1 MKTLMATDGSNEA
14 TTALRTATRLLRRRE
29 NEIHVLCVAP
39 EFYKSGTQK
48 NGERVRNEYK
58 KRIERET
65 ETILERAR
73 ETLRAE
79 GVTAGARAESGSP
92 AKVIVRLADD
102 YNVTVLGA
110 TSQYDTTRRGIGS
123 VASRV
128 VEHAPG
134 IVLVCREPRGGSS
147 LRILLCVDSSRASQ
161 QALSALM
168 TYLNTESAEVTL
180 MHVVETPWV
189 NLGLER
195 DWYDQGGETREQRR
209 PEIQLEEELQSEANE
224 LLQDAAERLT
234 RHGLDVTTVIA
245 EGNPATEI
253 LGQAE
258 QDEYDLIILGASG
271 ATDMKHKMLGSV
283 SAKVTG
289 QASCSVAVVKQ

>member
-1 MKTLMATDGSNEA
+1 MKTLMATDGSHEA
-14 TTALRTATRLLRRRE
+14 TTALRAATRLLRKSD

-39 EFYKSGTQK
+39 EFYESGPKK
-48 NGERVRNEYK
+48 NGERVRDDYK
-58 KRIERET
+58 KRIARET
-65 ETILERAR
+65 AIILERAR
-73 ETLRAE
+73 QTLLAE
-79 GVTAGARAESGSP
+79 GVTAKTRAGTGSP
-92 AKVIVRLADD
+92 AKVIVALADD

-110 TSQYDTTRRGIGS
+110 TSQYDTTRPGIGS

-147 LRILLCVDSSRASQ
+147 LRILLCVDGSRASQ
-161 QALSALM
+161 QALTALT

-189 NLGLER
+189 NLGLDR
-195 DWYDQGGETREQRR
+195 DWFDQGGETREQKSS
-209 PEIQLEEELQSEANE
+209 EIQLEEGLQSEANE
-224 LLQDAAERLT
+224 IIEDATDQLT

-245 EGNPATEI
+245 EGNPATEV

-258 QDEYDLIILGASG
+258 QGEYDLIVLGASG
-271 ATDMKHKMLGSV
+271 ANDMKHRMLGSV

-289 QASCSVAVVKQ
+289 QAPCSVAVVKQ

>member
-1 MKTLMATDGSNEA
+1 
-14 TTALRTATRLLRRRE
+14 LRKSD
-29 NEIHVLCVAP
+29 NEIHVLCIAP
-39 EFYKSGTQK
+39 EFYESGTQK
-48 NGERVRNEYK
+48 NEERVRDEYK
-58 KRIERET
+58 KRIARET

-73 ETLRAE
+73 ETLLAE
-79 GVTAGARAESGSP
+79 GVTAKTRAETGSP

-110 TSQYDTTRRGIGS
+110 ISQYDTTRPGIGS

-161 QALSALM
+161 QALSALI

-189 NLGLER
+189 NLGLEQ
-195 DWYDQGGETREQRR
+195 DWFDQGGETREQMSS
-209 PEIQLEEELQSEANE
+209 EIRLEEELQSEANE
-224 LLQDAAERLT
+224 IIEDAAEQLT

-258 QDEYDLIILGASG
+258 QGEYDLIVLGASG
-271 ATDMKHKMLGSV
+271 ATDMKHRMLGSV

-289 QASCSVAVVKQ
+289 QAPCSVAVVK